1 MMRHLVMGLAC
12 LAISCTAF
20 AQAEPL
26 TADDI
31 EVTMQVD
38 IFGVEQQ
45 IASGVIVN
53 EGRNAFTDVQVFAEI
68 YDDDG
73 EIIGEGIGFLVNQCG
88 KSVPFEFALQPE
100 GEQRFAATLEFYS
113 DETDFDRVEIIPE
126 GQSTDATEAD
136 MTELADGITRI
147 STREVAGMEWNTE
160 TETND
165 AGETEIT
172 GVSLLYGVGCYR
184 DVFTTYDWYEYDPA
198 ADESEAI
205 EHPHFEEATDPEVIE
220 RLELT
225 DPVLYN
231 RSYLT
236 FAPVD
241 GGRLIYQNDIN
252 TLLTAEPDGTFLR
265 VIDAELFRSTLQGIN
280 WLPEERFVA
289 YYYGGYGDGVTYLA
303 ATSAAAYLSTA
314 ERFSTPSVTVPG
326 ASPDVSRFI
335 VSGTFND
342 DETPGFYL
350 KQPAVEQYERLF
362 EWETLPGNN
371 FPAPVYRL
379 RGGPRTEDVIYFA
392 LTDADEDAFLYCYD
406 RREAELTE
414 LVPLPLNIGT
424 EDRAYMQLSPD
435 RTTIALAANGING
448 GLWLLDLAE
457 FDACSD
463 V

>member
-1 MMRHLVMGLAC
+1 MRHLMMGLAC

-26 TADDI
+26 IAEDV
-31 EVTMQVD
+31 EVVTQVD
-38 IFGVEQQ
+38 LFGVEQQ
-45 IASGVIVN
+45 LAIGVIAN
-53 EGRNAFTDVQVFAEI
+53 AGRNAFTDVQVFAEI
-68 YDDDG
+68 YDEDD

-88 KSVPFEFALQPE
+88 QSVPLAFALQPRS
-100 GEQRFAATLEFYS
+100 EQRFATTLELYS
-113 DETDFDRVEIIPE
+113 DETDFDRVEIVVQ
-126 GQSTDATEAD
+126 GQSTAPTATEAE
-136 MTELADGITRI
+136 ELADGIRRI
-147 STREVAGMEWNTE
+147 NNREIAGLEWATQ

-165 AGETEIT
+165 AGEPEIIGQT
-172 GVSLLYGVGCYR
+172 LLYGEGCYR

-198 ADESEAI
+198 ADEAEAI
-205 EHPHFEEATDPEVIE
+205 QHPRYEEATDPEVLE

-236 FAPVD
+236 FPPIE
-241 GGRLIYQNDIN
+241 GGRLIHQTDIN
-252 TLLTAEPDGTFLR
+252 TLITAEPDGTFRR
-265 VIDAELFRSTLQGIN
+265 VIDAELFRSTLQGIY

-303 ATSAAAYLSTA
+303 ASSAAAYLSTP
-314 ERFSTPSVTVPG
+314 ERFSVPSVTVPG

-350 KQPAVEQYERLF
+350 KLPAVEQYERLF

-392 LTDADEDAFLYCYD
+392 LTGADEDAFLYCYD
-406 RREAELTE
+406 RREADLFK
-414 LVPLPLNIGT
+414 LAPLPLNIGT

-435 RTTIALAANGING
+435 RTTIALAANGVNS

-457 FDACSD
+457 FDHCND